1 MLFLVEHQV
10 MYSFL
15 KKTEGVSQQPQFIEK
30 NKIQKRNHCVSFLQ
44 CKGIYFF

>member
-30 NKIQKRNHCVSFLQ
+30 NKIQKRNHCVSFLH
-44 CKGIYFF
+44 CKCTYFF